1 MRIIL
6 TFCLIQFAITSFS
19 QEDDFKIIVLN
30 QTTSVKDQEETGSC
44 WAYAACSFFESEL
57 LHTNKG
63 MYDLSEAFL
72 VYHAYLNKAQNYF
85 FRQSKSNFATGALSH
100 DAIKIINEKGIIPN
114 EVFKGKYLKD
124 GENNYFEMQDVL
136 EAYLNSII
144 KIKYPSEYWL
154 KHFEDI
160 LVSYLGKVPEQF
172 EINEKTITPINFVE
186 DIGLNHQNYMSFT
199 SFTHHP
205 YYSNF
210 ILEIPDN
217 YSNGEFYNL
226 PIDELIEIID
236 TALITGYT
244 FIWDGDVSEPTFSTQ
259 KKGLAMLPERNEKGE
274 LIFEISV
281 KEIPASQ
288 KLRQIQFE
296 RLQTTDDHLM
306 HCVGLAQS
314 KNGTKFYIMK
324 NSWGKV
330 GPYDGYTYM
339 SETYLRMKTLSI
351 MLNKNSLPRDIK
363 AKVDNN
369 CR

>member
-6 TFCLIQFAITSFS
+6 SFCLFQLALTSFS
-19 QEDDFKIIVLN
+19 QENDFKNIVLN

-57 LHTNKG
+57 LRTKKG
-63 MYDLSEAFL
+63 EYDLSEAFL
-72 VYHAYLNKAQNYF
+72 VYHAYLDKAQNYF
-85 FRQSKSNFATGALSH
+85 LRQSKTNFATGALSH
-100 DAIKIINEKGIIPN
+100 DAIKTINEKGIIPN

-124 GENNYFEMQDVL
+124 GENNYFEMHDVL
-136 EAYLNSII
+136 EAYLNSVL

-160 LVSYLGKVPEQF
+160 LVSYLGKVPAQF
-172 EINEKTITPINFVE
+172 EINEKTITPVNFLN
-186 DIGLNHQNYMSFT
+186 DSGLELQNYMSFT
-199 SFTHHP
+199 SYTHHP
-205 YYSNF
+205 YYSSF

-226 PIDELIEIID
+226 PIVELVGIID
-236 TALITGYT
+236 TALINGYT

-274 LIFEISV
+274 LMFEISV
-281 KEIPASQ
+281 KEIPVNQ

-306 HCVGLAQS
+306 HCVGLAKS

-339 SETYLRMKTLSI
+339 SETYLRMKTVSI
-351 MLNKNSLPRDIK
+351 MLNKNGLPKGIK
-363 AKVDNN
+363 DKINGI
-369 CR
+369 